1 LMSSLWTFMI
11 PLIAV
16 LIALIAVW
24 RIWSTAKERK
34 EGFPLKDER
43 TQRIQGKAASHAIM
57 VGSYFMILINFYTII
72 GTEFTGWPQVDGM
85 MALNASIIVLNVAYL
100 ALQRYYSGREDL
112 D

>member
-1 LMSSLWTFMI
+1 M
-11 PLIAV
+11 IAV

-24 RIWSTAKERK
+24 RVWKSAQERG

-43 TQRIQGKAASHAIM
+43 TQRIQGRAASQAIM

-100 ALQRYYSGREDL
+100 ALQRYYAGKEDP
-112 D
+112 